1 MATYSNSANL
11 KARPRERKRTETR
24 DAASQNVSKRISL
37 PLFLSFTLLDSFSN
51 ASAMAERG
59 CCITTRSSISGILH
73 SLRSNPL
80 ISKFDLIIVEMS
92 KTREM
97 GRVFVLRWNIPYK
110 CGVPKVPNSI
120 TKRFVSSKHII
131 KRNVHRC

>member
-24 DAASQNVSKRISL
+24 DAAWQKVSKRISL
-37 PLFLSFTLLDSFSN
+37 ALFLLESSSN
-51 ASAMAERG
+51 VSAMAERG